1 MYTNNLLKQ
10 FPCSERILQMTSKTT
25 RKPTKTEK
33 LRERVEHLSV
43 DLEYSSR
50 EGNSAY
56 TQLVNK
62 RLNRL
67 YNILERIQDVRNG

>member
-1 MYTNNLLKQ
+1 
-10 FPCSERILQMTSKTT
+10 MTSTST
-25 RKPTKTEK
+25 RKPTEAEK

-62 RLNRL
+62 KIERL
-67 YNILERIQDVRNG
+67 YNILERIQHVRNR